1 MNQTLAIRVAAERI
15 EDLYEERAGILE
27 FQAGFV
33 RVDAEIR
40 ARIECPAFV
49 EVSHEA

>member
-1 MNQTLAIRVAAERI
+1 MNQTLTERVTAART

-27 FQAGFV
+27 YQAGFS

-40 ARIECPAFV
+40 ARIECPVFV
-49 EVSHEA
+49 EAV